1 MNTYYLVRHG
11 QTQWNTQGRTQGHGD
26 SPLTELG
33 RMQAKKLA
41 EALKSFPIDMIYC
54 SDLGRAVE
62 TASII
67 SEVLDIK
74 YESTKY
80 LREMGFGI
88 WEGMELKKIADI
100 YSEDFALWRN
110 EPDKLDIEG
119 GEKLIDIKNRQDK
132 LIEELNQK
140 YKDKHILLISHSVT
154 VRVMLLSFLESSIK
168 NIYRIKQ
175 DNTALNI
182 VEYRNYGPVII
193 KINDTTHLDINKL
206 SGVNNTSS
214 ALE

>member
-1 MNTYYLVRHG
+1 MNTYYLARHG
-11 QTQWNTQGRTQGHGD
+11 QTVWNTLGQTQGHGN

-33 RMQAKKLA
+33 KQQASDLA
-41 EALKSFPIDMIYC
+41 EELKEYPIDVIYC

-62 TASII
+62 TAEII
-67 SEVLDIK
+67 GDILNLEIHPT
-74 YESTKY
+74 ES

-88 WEGMELKKIADI
+88 WEGMPLREIEKI
-100 YSEDFALWRN
+100 YPETFKMWRT
-110 EPDKLDIEG
+110 EPEKVHIEG
-119 GEKLIDIKNRQDK
+119 GETLEMIKERQDK
-132 LIEELNQK
+132 LIEDLNKK
-140 YKDKHILLISHSVT
+140 YHSKHILLVSHSVT
-154 VRVMLLSFLESSIK
+154 VRVMLLSFLDSHLR

-193 KINDTTHLDINKL
+193 KMNDTRHLKKDKTK
-206 SGVNNTSS
+206 GVNKTMS